1 MITFSDFMTI
11 CEAAYDK
18 EVMSGSQIRTLGAG
32 GRISAERKKSEAEK
46 RRMKSVK
53 DPETGKVKRVPAGYK
68 ERKDIGTQRQASTR
82 VQQPEKE
89 RGAADVKARA
99 AAAAKEERKKAAL
112 ARIAAKKKGEA
123 APEAKPSAKEAE
135 KKATQLLSKKAS
147 EKKATS
153 GDKEDHMIKGSL
165 LPKGE
170 KRPYTREEKKRI
182 VRTGKRLQ
190 ADLQKKRE
198 KPASE
203 YQSSL
208 TPGK

>member
-1 MITFSDFMTI
+1 MKTFQEFMSL
-11 CEAAYDK
+11 CEETYDA
-18 EVMSGSQIRTLGAG
+18 EFRSGAQVIRTGAG
-32 GRISAERKKSEAEK
+32 GRIGRERRKTAPER

-53 DPETGKVKRVPAGYK
+53 DPETGKVKRVPVEPKA
-68 ERKDIGTQRQASTR
+68 RKDVGTARPTSTR

-112 ARIAAKKKGEA
+112 ARIAAKKKGETVA
-123 APEAKPSAKEAE
+123 AAKPKTKEAE
-135 KKATQLLSKKAS
+135 KTATKLLAKKAS
-147 EKKATS
+147 AQKPS

-170 KRPYTREEKKRI
+170 KRPYTREEKKKI

-190 ADLQKKRE
+190 ADIQKKRE

-208 TPGK
+208 TGK